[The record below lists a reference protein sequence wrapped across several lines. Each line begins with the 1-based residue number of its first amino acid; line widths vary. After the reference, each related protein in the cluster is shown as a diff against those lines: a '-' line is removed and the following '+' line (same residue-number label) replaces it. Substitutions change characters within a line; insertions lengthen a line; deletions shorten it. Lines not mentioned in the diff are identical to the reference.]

1 MDEAEQRRIDAG
13 NAIDLK
19 WLRSFVVVAEEASFT
34 RAASR
39 VHVAQPG
46 VSAQVRRLESEL
58 GQQLLDRS
66 GRSVRLTEVGSAV
79 LPFAR
84 AALDAVANARLA
96 VDELAGLVRGQIT
109 VGMVSG
115 CALPVLAE
123 LLAGFHDLYPGVAI
137 TLTEGNSDRLVELLR
152 DGQLDLALIGSAGA
166 AAPGVDTAVIV
177 AEELVAAVD
186 PGHPLADSGAI
197 TVGALRGVPLVSLPC
212 GTGVRAALDAACAE
226 AGFAPR
232 IVFEASA
239 LPMVVRLAALGLGLA
254 VVPASAVP
262 PVTGDAGT
270 GDAGTGDAG
279 AGNAGTGNAP
289 RILRITDPQLR
300 SRLELAWNSAP
311 SANPAARV
319 LIEHARTLVGRRPLR
334 RRQGPGHRPRQGRQ
348 ELPTGIVVRVY
359 LRDTRPPNFSPLV
372 NSFRQVPASS
382 RVSPAKCGKFASGNS
397 PVWSTSTSRCT
408 R

>member
-1 MDEAEQRRIDAG
+1 MELHQLEY
-13 NAIDLK
+13 
-19 WLRSFVVVAEEASFT
+19 FVAVAEEASFT
-34 RAASR
+34 RAATR

-96 VDELAGLVRGQIT
+96 VDELAGLVRGQVT

-123 LLAGFHDLYPGVAI
+123 LLASFHRPYPGVAI
-137 TLTEGNSDRLVELLR
+137 TLIEDNSDRLAALLR
-152 DGQLDLALIGSAGA
+152 DGQLDLALIGSAETGDE

-177 AEELVAAVD
+177 AEELVAAVN

-197 TVGALRGVPLVSLPC
+197 TVGALRDLPLVSLPR
-212 GTGVRAALDAACAE
+212 GTGVRAALDAACAA

-239 LPMVVRLAALGLGLA
+239 LPMVIQLAAQGLGLA
-254 VVPASAVP
+254 VVPASTVP
-262 PVTGDAGT
+262 AATGPAAT
-270 GDAGTGDAG
+270 GPAATGPA
-279 AGNAGTGNAP
+279 ATGPASARNAP
-289 RILRITDPQLR
+289 RILRIIDPQIR

-319 LIEHARTLVGRRPLR
+319 LIEHARTLVGPPS
-334 RRQGPGHRPRQGRQ
+334 GTPAAAKPPAPG
-348 ELPTGIVVRVY
+348 
-359 LRDTRPPNFSPLV
+359 
-372 NSFRQVPASS
+372 
-382 RVSPAKCGKFASGNS
+382 
-397 PVWSTSTSRCT
+397 
-408 R
+408 